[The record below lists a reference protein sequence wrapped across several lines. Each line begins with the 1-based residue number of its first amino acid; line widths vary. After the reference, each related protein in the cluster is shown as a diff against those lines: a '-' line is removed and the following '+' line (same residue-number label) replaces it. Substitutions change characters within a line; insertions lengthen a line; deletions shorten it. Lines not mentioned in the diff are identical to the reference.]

1 VVSKKARSQQTH
13 AATNLEESSWRNW
26 ILLTGSSILSSLG
39 LAAAMFPILRGR
51 IESPWPWVN
60 TDLALVLCLAALVIG
75 FVLYLTRQQKK
86 VNALRFRLEGSEAAQ
101 RKTLQQHYDRLLG
114 LLRVSKILGSE
125 TEPKAVFDAI
135 TRTCNDLFESERVS
149 LMLLD
154 AGTSELVVQSV
165 AGNVDPEK
173 VIGVRQ
179 RLGEGIAGWVAQQG
193 EAMII
198 GDHQFK
204 EIQATDLA
212 GKRMNEAMVVP
223 IKVRDEL
230 VGVLNVGSASS
241 ATSYDDEDLKSLQVF
256 SENAGTCIRHAQQ
269 AQWMRNT
276 IQQLQNQL
284 QDRRQSKAVG
294 AQSTAD

>member
-1 VVSKKARSQQTH
+1 MSKQAQEART
-13 AATNLEESSWRNW
+13 LEESSWRNW
-26 ILLTGSSILSSLG
+26 VLLTGSSILSSVG
-39 LAAAMFPILRGR
+39 LAAAMFPVLRGR

-60 TDLALVLCLAALVIG
+60 TDLALVLCLSTLVIG
-75 FVLYLTRQQKK
+75 FVLYLTKQQKK
-86 VNALRFRLEGSEAAQ
+86 VSALRFRLEGSEAKQ
-101 RKTLQQHYDRLLG
+101 RKTLEQHYDRLLG
-114 LLRVSKILGSE
+114 LLQVSKILGSE

-149 LMLLD
+149 LMLVD
-154 AGTSELVVQSV
+154 SKTSELVVQAV

-173 VIGVRQ
+173 VLGARQ
-179 RLGEGIAGWVAQQG
+179 RLGEGIAGWVAQNG

-204 EIQATDLA
+204 EIQAQDLP

-230 VGVLNVGSASS
+230 VGVLNVGSAS
-241 ATSYDDEDLKSLQVF
+241 ADTAYDDEDLKSLQVF

-276 IQQLQNQL
+276 IQQLQKQL
-284 QDRRQSKAVG
+284 ET
-294 AQSTAD
+294 AQESNPTRV